1 MKILLSNDDGY
12 LAPGLKYLA
21 ETVCKVAEVTVVAP
35 DRNRSGAS
43 NSITLSN
50 PVRAKKAENGFYFIE
65 GTPVDC
71 AYIGINGLMENE
83 PDMVISG
90 INAGANLGDDVLYS
104 GTVGAAMEGRFL
116 GMPAIAVS
124 LVATK
129 ANNYEAVHYETAA
142 KAVLTILNRIKEE
155 PLPQETILNV
165 NVPDVPWDDIQGFES
180 TRLGSRRKP
189 DPAVRDTD
197 PYGREIF
204 WIGPVGLE
212 EDAGPGTDF
221 CAIRNARVSLSP
233 LRIDLT
239 RHSQVNELKQWV
251 CKMEE

>member
-124 LVATK
+124 LVGTK
-129 ANNYEAVHYETAA
+129 VNNYEAIHYETAA

-180 TRLGSRRKP
+180 TRLGHRRKP
-189 DPAVRDTD
+189 DPAVRDKD

-204 WIGPVGLE
+204 WIGPSGLE

>member
-12 LAPGLKYLA
+12 LAPGLKCLA

-124 LVATK
+124 LVGTK
-129 ANNYEAVHYETAA
+129 ANNYEAIHYETAA

-165 NVPDVPWDDIQGFES
+165 NVPDVPWMIFKG
-180 TRLGSRRKP
+180 LSRRGSVIGGNQI
-189 DPAVRDTD
+189 PAVRDTD